1 MFDRVSR
8 FVVLFLLPLAA
19 PVAAGTDPLAA
30 LPRLE
35 RDALIRSVLE
45 RNPSLAAA
53 REAWRAASFRPI
65 QARALPDPMV
75 SYGFAPLSIGSEEV
89 SFGQEVEVSQALPF
103 PGKRRVRAAAAEAE
117 AGAAWEE
124 YRAARLELATA
135 AALLFADYYLVDR
148 AMEIN
153 TEHLRLL
160 DELRAVATAR
170 YAAGLVPQQEPLQAE
185 VEAVELLH
193 RQVELRAE
201 RAVVTARINALL
213 HRRPGEPLPP
223 PPGRLPE
230 PAPGG
235 EAGALEEEAVA
246 ARPELAARAAAIRA
260 REAELELARLERK
273 PDFGVMGSYSSM
285 WMETEHRFMAGV
297 SVSLPVR
304 RERLEA
310 ARAEAEARLARE
322 RSELAGLEDEIRS
335 EVRTAAA
342 RLAETHH
349 LIELYESRLLPASR
363 DQIRAGRA
371 GYESGQAGFLSI
383 LEAER
388 SLRRAELGYHETL
401 AGLYRRRAELDRA
414 LGRLPEGLSEEETP
428 TAAPAAGQGGSR

>member
-1 MFDRVSR
+1 MFDRISR

-19 PVAAGTDPLAA
+19 PVAAEADPLAA

-35 RDALIRSVLE
+35 RDALIRAVLE
-45 RNPSLAAA
+45 RNPSLQAA
-53 REAWRAASFRPI
+53 REAWRAASARPA

-75 SYGFAPLSIGSEEV
+75 SYGLAPFSIGSNDV
-89 SFGQEVEVSQALPF
+89 SFGQEVEVSQAFPF
-103 PGKRRVRAAAAEAE
+103 PGKRRARAAAAEAE

-135 AALLFADYYLVDR
+135 ASLLFADYYLVDR
-148 AMEIN
+148 AIEIN

-160 DELRAVATAR
+160 DELREVSAAR

-185 VEAVELLH
+185 VEAAELMH
-193 RQVELRAE
+193 REVELRAE

-213 HRRPGEPLPP
+213 HRRLDEPLPP
-223 PPGRLPE
+223 PPVRLAE
-230 PAPGG
+230 PAPEG
-235 EAGALEEEAVA
+235 EAGALEEEALA
-246 ARPELAARAAAIRA
+246 ARPELAARAAAVRA
-260 REAELELARLERK
+260 REAELDLAKLERK

-285 WMETEHRFMAGV
+285 WMDAEHRFMAGI

-304 RERLEA
+304 KERLEA
-310 ARAEAEARLARE
+310 ARTEAEARLAQE
-322 RSELAGLEDEIRS
+322 RSGLTGREDEIRS
-335 EVRTAAA
+335 EVRAAAA

-349 LIELYESRLLPASR
+349 LIEIYESRLLPASR
-363 DQIRAGRA
+363 DQIQAGRA
-371 GYESGQAGFLSI
+371 GYGSGQVGFLSI

-401 AGLYRRRAELDRA
+401 AGLHRRQAELDRA
-414 LGRLPEGLSEEETP
+414 LGRLPAGLSDETL